1 MTRTT
6 TIISHDGGACPVPD
20 WVPVYPSYRGPADP
34 AKGTRIRIAP
44 AGRLDWSH
52 DGGPDDI
59 VGYCIARREE
69 LA

>member
-20 WVPVYPSYRGPADP
+20 WVPVIPSYRGPADA
-34 AKGTRIRIAP
+34 AKGTRIRIA
-44 AGRLDWSH
+44 
-52 DGGPDDI
+52 
-59 VGYCIARREE
+59 RRED